1 MDLAVLCCEPSM
13 CCSAPAEMGLA
24 PGGKMRQEVYED
36 PYGVAEWE
44 QEAQARCF
52 VHIAN
57 SVTWQDLTGE
67 APPTQPPTAR
77 DYSRMGLPWFDYY
90 DGDAKALE
98 GAAKLAGLAS
108 VAGMAKRKGDGT
120 VGDAGGVASLTTVM
134 LGKPKTRHQVR
145 QGAF

>member
-1 MDLAVLCCEPSM
+1 
-13 CCSAPAEMGLA
+13 
-24 PGGKMRQEVYED
+24 MRQEVYED
-36 PYGVAEWE
+36 PYGAAEWE
-44 QEAQARCF
+44 QEAQARCS

-67 APPTQPPTAR
+67 APPTKPPTAR

-108 VAGMAKRKGDGT
+108 VAGMGKRKGDGT
-120 VGDAGGVASLTTVM
+120 VGDAGGVASLSTVM
-134 LGKPKTRHQVR
+134 LGKPGTRQQVR
-145 QGAF
+145 QGTF